1 MRNVEIYT
9 RDNCVWCVRAKEL
22 FALHQINYKEYK
34 LNVDYTK
41 DELIDII
48 KRSVNVTVP
57 QILVEG
63 HLVGGY
69 DNLVQYMED
78 HGIIGPQ

>member
-57 QILVEG
+57 QILVDG

>member
-57 QILVEG
+57 QILVNG